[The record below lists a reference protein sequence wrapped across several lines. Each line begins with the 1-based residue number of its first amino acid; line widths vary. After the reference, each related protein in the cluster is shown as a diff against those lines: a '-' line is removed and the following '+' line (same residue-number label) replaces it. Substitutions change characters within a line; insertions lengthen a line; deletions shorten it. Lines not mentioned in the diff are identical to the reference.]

1 MVSSDDLT
9 ARIQQIAER
18 AKQRNRERAEAVSV
32 QPRSKPAAKVISLP
46 LWPKELRACP
56 SSVLRSAL
64 FGVVRRGRRH
74 YLQNQVMA
82 TWADTTIRYTGIRL
96 DQTDLDVWLT
106 ALHLSREQG
115 LGARVVCS
123 ERAFLRALGR
133 KTGNK
138 EWLRSVLDRLTACAV
153 KITRQQRTYWGSLIE
168 KGCRDDATG
177 EFAIVLNP
185 ELATLFEDN
194 DYTRIEWETRRELK
208 MALAK
213 WLHGYI
219 ASHRATEKNPHRI
232 GLGRLRELCG
242 SETEAPRRF
251 RQQLREAIQELQTAG
266 VVAVWQITSSDAL
279 EVVRPSRK
287 REILYRKKST

>member
-1 MVSSDDLT
+1 MTSTDDLT
-9 ARIQQIAER
+9 ARIRQIAER
-18 AKQRNRERAEAVSV
+18 AKQRNRERGPAPE
-32 QPRSKPAAKVISLP
+32 SKARAGKRADVIRLP
-46 LWPKELRACP
+46 LWPEEVRACP
-56 SSVLRSAL
+56 SAVLRSAL

-74 YLQNQVMA
+74 YLQNQIMA

-96 DQTDLDVWLT
+96 DQADLDVWLT

-138 EWLRSVLDRLTACAV
+138 EWLRIVLDRLTACAV

-168 KGCRDDATG
+168 KGCRDEETG
-177 EFAIVLNP
+177 EFVIVLNP
-185 ELATLFEDN
+185 ELAKLFDDD
-194 DYTRIEWETRRELK
+194 DYTRIDWEIRRSLG
-208 MALAK
+208 MDLAK
-213 WLHGYI
+213 WLHAYI

-232 GLGRLRELCG
+232 GLKRLQELCG

-251 RQQLREAIQELQTAG
+251 RQQLREAMEQLQAAGAVTAWRLTPG
-266 VVAVWQITSSDAL
+266 DAL
-279 EVVRPSRK
+279 EVVRPGRK
-287 REILYRKKST
+287 REIIDGETPG